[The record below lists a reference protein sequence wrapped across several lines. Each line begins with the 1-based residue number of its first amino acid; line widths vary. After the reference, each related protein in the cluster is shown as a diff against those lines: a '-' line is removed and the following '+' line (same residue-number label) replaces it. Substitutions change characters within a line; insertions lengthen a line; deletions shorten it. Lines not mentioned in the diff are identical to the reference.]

1 MVQWILFHK
10 IIVFFLS
17 YHLPF
22 KFSFARPAQRFVETS
37 KVPRWITTTADWNVQ
52 ITARSNKK
60 KKKGNS
66 LVFPSA
72 KEIRLLKYE
81 KLSIKRCC
89 LTHKRRWSH
98 VDAYLH
104 LCTRHRNKKKYYEIT
119 NYNDIRSRRG
129 PISMANRQPT
139 VDATADPAHFS
150 SCYDLDCPAGHHLCG
165 QLGTCGNRWQW
176 IDLNL

>member
-1 MVQWILFHK
+1 MYKSQHG
-10 IIVFFLS
+10 
-17 YHLPF
+17 
-22 KFSFARPAQRFVETS
+22 Q
-37 KVPRWITTTADWNVQ
+37 
-52 ITARSNKK
+52 KK
-60 KKKGNS
+60 KKKRKGSS

-72 KEIRLLKYE
+72 KEIHLLKYE
-81 KLSIKRCC
+81 KLSIKRSC

-104 LCTRHRNKKKYYEIT
+104 LCTRHRNRRKYYEIT

-129 PISMANRQPT
+129 PISMVNRQPT
-139 VDATADPAHFS
+139 VDATADRAHLS